1 MPELTI
7 VGSPFCKTIHLRL
20 IISVPVVGL
29 MAAGNVDAASILF
42 NDAFDLASAG
52 ISNGRHRRIMM
63 NKPIRG
69 RMQ

>member
-20 IISVPVVGL
+20 VIYLPAVRL
-29 MAAGNVDAASILF
+29 MAAGNADAASILF
-42 NDAFDLASAG
+42 NNAFDLASAG
-52 ISNGRHRRIMM
+52 ISNGQHRRILM